1 VTALVLS
8 SNEIDAMA
16 TKAAKGVG
24 MPWGLASDA
33 GRAARWLADHGL
45 PGPEVLADL
54 LEWRDGRPHT
64 EVAPPDVGL
73 SWVDHPTVLDPVVV
87 GAVCADL
94 PERLVAGRAELG
106 RIRQPLLLGA
116 ALASVAIRT
125 RTALVA
131 SWGDATLGV
140 GVGGATGCGSLGV
153 VEAAVTVEPGRL
165 DGEQLT
171 APVDGW
177 PVDPAAWAR
186 LEAYAHRTYAPD
198 TEASRLR
205 GAGAGLIDD

>member
-1 VTALVLS
+1 MSSLVLS

-16 TKAAKGVG
+16 KKAARGVG

-54 LEWRDGRPHT
+54 LDWRDGRVHAD
-64 EVAPPDVGL
+64 VAPPDVGL
-73 SWVDHPTVLDPVVV
+73 AWADHPFALDPVVV

-94 PERLVAGRAELG
+94 AQRLAAGPAELG
-106 RIRQPLLLGA
+106 RIRQPLLLGS

-131 SWGDATLGV
+131 SWGDAALGV
-140 GVGGATGCGSLGV
+140 AVGAATWRGSLFAS
-153 VEAAVTVEPGRL
+153 EAAVTVEPGRL
-165 DGEQLT
+165 DAEQLT

-177 PVDPAAWAR
+177 AVDPAAWAR
-186 LEAYAHRTYAPD
+186 LEGYAHRTYAPD
-198 TEASRLR
+198 TEESRLR